1 MADNEL
7 DDILEE
13 LKNDKTLSTLRE
25 PPSAQK
31 LNISD
36 DNVNDYIMQKIG
48 GLIESGI
55 ETVNAI
61 RGTIS
66 SGFEAEELSAFSSLI
81 ASITNA
87 AEVINKINIQ
97 NKKAKSSKEIKQ
109 LELESKKQL
118 GGMSKHGDTNIL
130 IATREEIVN
139 QFLEKN
145 KKYIDTTATEHTKD
159 TDDTDDDNE
168 GNEGTEGNEG
178 SENDNTNNN

>member
-1 MADNEL
+1 MAENEL

-25 PPSAQK
+25 PPSAEK
-31 LNISD
+31 LSISD

-48 GLIESGI
+48 GLIETGI

-118 GGMSKHGDTNIL
+118 GGMSKRGDTNIL

-139 QFLEKN
+139 QFLENN
-145 KKYIDTTATEHTKD
+145 KKYIDTTATEHTENN
-159 TDDTDDDNE
+159 DDNDDKDDDDKD
-168 GNEGTEGNEG
+168 EG
-178 SENDNTNNN
+178 SENDDTNNNE